1 MSGGHYQQKTV
12 KDLYPAKD
20 VLFAVI
26 GVICAIGAAV
36 GAARLFTGW
45 SGI

>member
-1 MSGGHYQQKTV
+1 MSGHYQQKTV

-20 VLFAVI
+20 VLFAVV
-26 GVICAIGAAV
+26 GVICAIIVGV

-45 SGI
+45 AGI